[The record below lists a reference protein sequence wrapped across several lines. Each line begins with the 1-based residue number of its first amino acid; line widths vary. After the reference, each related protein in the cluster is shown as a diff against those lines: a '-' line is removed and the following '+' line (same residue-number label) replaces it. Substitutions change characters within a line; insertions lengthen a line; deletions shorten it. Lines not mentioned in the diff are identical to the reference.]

1 MNHFPNPHALTVL
14 TLSCFLLAAASLG
27 CATTSSRSTETAS
40 GENGASTTP
49 TAEPGD
55 PVVHTA
61 TDADRAYLASKS
73 PIDAE
78 RVTLAV
84 NGLSCPLC
92 ATNVDKQ
99 LQGVRGVSAAAIDFA
114 TGQIELDLTEPRPS
128 PATLAHAID
137 RAGFTLVKISPR

>member
-1 MNHFPNPHALTVL
+1 MYRTHAATPITAL
-14 TLSCFLLAAASLG
+14 FASLLIAAGLTG
-27 CATTSSRSTETAS
+27 CATTDSSQAPANDS
-40 GENGASTTP
+40 GVAP
-49 TAEPGD
+49 AAEPGD
-55 PVVHTA
+55 TVVHTA

-73 PIDAE
+73 PIEAP

-99 LQGVRGVSAAAIDFA
+99 LQTVRGVSDARIDFA
-114 TGQIELDLTEPRPS
+114 NGQIELDLTEPRPS
-128 PATLAHAID
+128 PAALTHAID

>member
-1 MNHFPNPHALTVL
+1 MNRPLHAARTLASL
-14 TLSCFLLAAASLG
+14 TLALAALAG
-27 CATTSSRSTETAS
+27 CATTQSADQPPAAS
-40 GENGASTTP
+40 EDA
-49 TAEPGD
+49 
-55 PVVHTA
+55 VVHVA

-99 LQGVRGVSAAAIDFA
+99 LQGLRGVNSAAIDFA
-114 TGQIELDLTEPRPS
+114 NGQIDLNLVDPKPS
-128 PATLAHAID
+128 PAMLAHAID
-137 RAGFTLVKISPR
+137 RAGFTLIKISPR

>member
-1 MNHFPNPHALTVL
+1 MNRPPHATRTLACL
-14 TLSCFLLAAASLG
+14 TLTLALLAG
-27 CATTSSRSTETAS
+27 CATTPSADQTTATS
-40 GENGASTTP
+40 GDA
-49 TAEPGD
+49 A
-55 PVVHTA
+55 VHVA

-73 PIDAE
+73 PIEAE

-99 LQGVRGVSAAAIDFA
+99 LQGVRGVSTAAIDFA
-114 TGQIELDLTEPRPS
+114 NGQIDLDLVDPRPS
-128 PATLAHAID
+128 PAMLAHAID

>member
-1 MNHFPNPHALTVL
+1 MNRPLHATRTLASL
-14 TLSCFLLAAASLG
+14 TLALAALAG
-27 CATTSSRSTETAS
+27 CATTQSADQPPAAS
-40 GENGASTTP
+40 EDA
-49 TAEPGD
+49 
-55 PVVHTA
+55 VVHVA

-99 LQGVRGVSAAAIDFA
+99 LQGLRGVNSAAIDFA
-114 TGQIELDLTEPRPS
+114 NGQIDLNLVDPKPS
-128 PATLAHAID
+128 PAMLAHAID